1 MHRSGR
7 NLAGKNAA
15 AEVCSCEIMSAICFI
30 GELLE
35 PELGT
40 HGDMQDGFQHGR
52 EGAEHGR
59 SRGEHSGK
67 KRATG
72 KKGGW
77 EYFYAQE
84 NSICQLL
91 GDRELGWGIIGEWFF
106 AFL

>member
-1 MHRSGR
+1 MHRSSR

-15 AEVCSCEIMSAICFI
+15 AVVCSRETMVAAICFV

-35 PELGT
+35 PALGI

-77 EYFYAQE
+77 EYFYA
-84 NSICQLL
+84 
-91 GDRELGWGIIGEWFF
+91 
-106 AFL
+106 

>member
-1 MHRSGR
+1 MHRSCR

-59 SRGEHSGK
+59 SRGETAGRRGRRE
-67 KRATG
+67 KRWMGNTEACV
-72 KKGGW
+72 K
-77 EYFYAQE
+77 
-84 NSICQLL
+84 SIFTHKRIQFDNC
-91 GDRELGWGIIGEWFF
+91 
-106 AFL
+106 

>member
-1 MHRSGR
+1 
-7 NLAGKNAA
+7 
-15 AEVCSCEIMSAICFI
+15 MSAICFI

-72 KKGGW
+72 KKADGNI
-77 EYFYAQE
+77 FMHKRIQ
-84 NSICQLL
+84 
-91 GDRELGWGIIGEWFF
+91 F
-106 AFL
+106 ANC

>member
-15 AEVCSCEIMSAICFI
+15 AEVCSCEIMAAICFI
-30 GELLE
+30 GDLLE

-59 SRGEHSGK
+59 SRGE
-67 KRATG
+67 T
-72 KKGGW
+72 
-77 EYFYAQE
+77 
-84 NSICQLL
+84 
-91 GDRELGWGIIGEWFF
+91 
-106 AFL
+106 